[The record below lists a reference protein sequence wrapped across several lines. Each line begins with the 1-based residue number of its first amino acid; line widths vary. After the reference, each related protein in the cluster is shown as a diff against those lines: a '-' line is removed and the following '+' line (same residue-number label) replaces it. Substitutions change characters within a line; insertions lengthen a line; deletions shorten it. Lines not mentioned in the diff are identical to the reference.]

1 MKVVKDKNKQ
11 KKKKAPA
18 IFRIHSAKPEA
29 KVVNS
34 GEEKSPYLQNIIY
47 NGVFLKSNNP

>member
-1 MKVVKDKNKQ
+1 MKVVKRLK
-11 KKKKAPA
+11 KKKKAPP

-34 GEEKSPYLQNIIY
+34 GEKKKSPYLQNIIY
-47 NGVFLKSNNP
+47 EGVFLKSNNL

>member
-1 MKVVKDKNKQ
+1 MKVVKDKKK
-11 KKKKAPA
+11 KKKKAPP

-34 GEEKSPYLQNIIY
+34 GEKKRVLIFGILFMKEY
-47 NGVFLKSNNP
+47 F

>member
-1 MKVVKDKNKQ
+1 MKVVKDK

-34 GEEKSPYLQNIIY
+34 GGKKSPYLQNIIY
-47 NGVFLKSNNP
+47 KGVFLKSNNP